1 MNFFLS
7 LFSAITVVLGYGFAS
22 MKIINEGNEALVERL
37 GQYQKKLSPGLNFI
51 IPLLDTIVIEE
62 STREKVLNIE
72 PQNAITKDNVSL
84 KVDAVVYWRVMELEK
99 TFYEVEDIED
109 AIQNLV
115 LTNVRSQ
122 IGEFELEKTYSSRK
136 PINQK
141 LLEELDEATG
151 NWGVKITRV
160 EVKNIEPVPTVMESL
175 EQERAAESKKRAIL
189 SEAQGTVE
197 SIEMISKALQKEPNA
212 EAVLKFIVAQRYV
225 EANEKIGN
233 SENSKILFMNPQ
245 GLNEAITDLMSE
257 KKHPNKSS
265 KN

>member
-7 LFSAITVVLGYGFAS
+7 IVGVITVALGSGFAS
-22 MKIINEGNEALVERL
+22 IKIINEGNEALVERL
-37 GQYQKKLSPGLNFI
+37 GQYQKKLRPGLNFI

-72 PQNAITKDNVSL
+72 PQNAITQDNVSL

-109 AIQNLV
+109 AIKNLV

-122 IGEFELEKTYSSRK
+122 MGEFELEETYSSRK
-136 PINQK
+136 PINEK
-141 LLEELDEATG
+141 LLKELDEATG

-160 EVKNIEPVPTVMESL
+160 EVKNIEPVPAVMEAL
-175 EQERAAESKKRAIL
+175 EQERAAESKKRAVL

-197 SIEMISKALQKEPNA
+197 SIRIWK
-212 EAVLKFIVAQRYV
+212 R
-225 EANEKIGN
+225 
-233 SENSKILFMNPQ
+233 
-245 GLNEAITDLMSE
+245 
-257 KKHPNKSS
+257 
-265 KN
+265 